1 MFTYFKA
8 AHCCG
13 VAENKSNIIATSI
26 EEVCKVDC
34 LMDYTSWLGIHKI
47 HHMKTGKEIEF
58 VRVIRHPDYDPTT
71 LKNDLC
77 LIKEQFNFTN

>member
-13 VAENKSNIIATSI
+13 MAKAKSNTI
-26 EEVCKVDC
+26 ECYSMEDC
-34 LMDYTSWLGIHKI
+34 LMDYTTWLGIHKI

-58 VRVIRHPDYDPTT
+58 VRVIRHPDYDQTT

-77 LIKEQFNFTN
+77 LIKEQFNFKGNPI

>member
-13 VAENKSNIIATSI
+13 EAKPKVTLIG
-26 EEVCKVDC
+26 CKVDC
-34 LMDYTSWLGIHKI
+34 LMEYTAWFGIHKI

-58 VRVIRHPDYDPTT
+58 VRVIRHPDYDLTT